1 MLKRILFVDDEDWS
15 VKPYFEKL
23 RDRGCEVDLAV
34 DGDGAL
40 AHLQQQRYDLVVLD
54 IMLPPGEKM
63 GRGVEPRKTGEVLL
77 RRLRAGELPK
87 LKTAAEVP
95 VMVLTAVTD
104 QKLAD
109 KLQELNVA
117 HIFQKPASFAEV
129 TDRLLELLFTKPGI

>member
-1 MLKRILFVDDEDWS
+1 
-15 VKPYFEKL
+15 
-23 RDRGCEVDLAV
+23 
-34 DGDGAL
+34 
-40 AHLQQQRYDLVVLD
+40 
-54 IMLPPGEKM
+54 
-63 GRGVEPRKTGEVLL
+63 
-77 RRLRAGELPK
+77 
-87 LKTAAEVP
+87 